1 MIRIDRNRVP
11 SPIAPHLL
19 AEFHDGAEAYYA
31 QDPVAR
37 AQRRIETDR
46 LWRMVRPS
54 LNEALL
60 ELFNNK
66 CAYCET
72 SLAAGIDSDRFRPVS
87 GASDLDGRASPD
99 HYGWLAFDWA
109 NIFASCAACN
119 RAKRSLFP
127 VDGLRAEPLMPIWE
141 VVRRENA
148 LLLDPCMDEPEE
160 HLEFIGD
167 GSVRALSPRGEATIK
182 VLNLNRGPL
191 RNARRLIHQ
200 LVTAAI
206 DRGGDLEGYLDERAP
221 HAAVARSALAQR
233 QDRPSRLPSFAVPE
247 ERRSADVVLAT
258 DEQAFRLTS
267 RPLRSV
273 SVRNYKMLRRLDL
286 DFPDVPD
293 KYAPW
298 SVLLGVNAS
307 GKSTLLQAVAL
318 ALAGA
323 QEASHVLR
331 PDEALTSGQ
340 TEGSVT
346 LEFWD
351 SDQPVELL
359 FTRGAERFTG
369 TQLPSAMVLA
379 YGALRHAGSRRS
391 SGPPEPR
398 FVSVRSLFKPI
409 SHIPHPARWL
419 RQADDMQFGVA
430 ARALREILMV
440 GDEVEIERHRGSV
453 RFRLGDHVSPLSR
466 MSAGYQTVVAVAA
479 DIMRLLMERWQA
491 LESAT
496 AIVLVDELD
505 AHLHPR
511 WKMRIVRS
519 LRDAFPSVQFIAST
533 HDPLL
538 LRGLRNG
545 EVALLRRDPD
555 AGAVADRDLPPIEGM
570 QVDELLTSRHFG
582 LDSTL
587 DPDTEAL
594 FDEYYH
600 LLSLPSD
607 AGVKRRIDELRIRL
621 GDKES
626 LGRNQRENAMLA
638 AARAFIAA
646 PAPIGEVERALKT
659 GTVSRLQA
667 ILDGTRAARDASRP

>member
-1 MIRIDRNRVP
+1 M
-11 SPIAPHLL
+11 
-19 AEFHDGAEAYYA
+19 
-31 QDPVAR
+31 
-37 AQRRIETDR
+37 
-46 LWRMVRPS
+46 
-54 LNEALL
+54 
-60 ELFNNK
+60 
-66 CAYCET
+66 
-72 SLAAGIDSDRFRPVS
+72 
-87 GASDLDGRASPD
+87 
-99 HYGWLAFDWA
+99 
-109 NIFASCAACN
+109 
-119 RAKRSLFP
+119 
-127 VDGLRAEPLMPIWE
+127 
-141 VVRRENA
+141 
-148 LLLDPCMDEPEE
+148 
-160 HLEFIGD
+160 
-167 GSVRALSPRGEATIK
+167 
-182 VLNLNRGPL
+182 
-191 RNARRLIHQ
+191 
-200 LVTAAI
+200 
-206 DRGGDLEGYLDERAP
+206 
-221 HAAVARSALAQR
+221 
-233 QDRPSRLPSFAVPE
+233 
-247 ERRSADVVLAT
+247 
-258 DEQAFRLTS
+258 
-267 RPLRSV
+267 
-273 SVRNYKMLRRLDL
+273 
-286 DFPDVPD
+286 
-293 KYAPW
+293 
-298 SVLLGVNAS
+298 
-307 GKSTLLQAVAL
+307 
-318 ALAGA
+318 
-323 QEASHVLR
+323 
-331 PDEALTSGQ
+331 
-340 TEGSVT
+340 
-346 LEFWD
+346 
-351 SDQPVELL
+351 
-359 FTRGAERFTG
+359 
-369 TQLPSAMVLA
+369 
-379 YGALRHAGSRRS
+379 GSRRS

-398 FVSVRSLFKPI
+398 FVSIRSLFKPI

-555 AGAVADRDLPPIEGM
+555 VGAVADRDLPPIEGM

-594 FDEYYH
+594 YDEYYH

-607 AGVKRRIDELRIRL
+607 AGVKRRIDELRTRL

-646 PAPIGEVERALKT
+646 PAPTGETERALKS